1 MKLYTKEEAAAE
13 LKIGKRT
20 LERLISTGELGAYRV
35 GGSIRI
41 SDEHIEFYLVNNAV
55 KVHGQTQGQTQG
67 QTGSRRRKKQTPRI
81 PYVPGMKVV

>member
-55 KVHGQTQGQTQG
+55 KVHGPTQG